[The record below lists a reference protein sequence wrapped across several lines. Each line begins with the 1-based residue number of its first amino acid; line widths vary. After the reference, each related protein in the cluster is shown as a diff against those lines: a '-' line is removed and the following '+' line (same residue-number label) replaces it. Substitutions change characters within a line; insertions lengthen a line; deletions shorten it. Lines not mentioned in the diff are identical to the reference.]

1 MKQNRSAKGEKG
13 DDARNVQR
21 VFHALAS
28 APRREILGHLAL
40 SGLTAGEIAARFNM
54 AKPSVSQHLAILE
67 NAELITKKK
76 HGQYVHY
83 ALAPNNL
90 ADTLSGFIKQVCPV
104 ERTEKK
110 EGRIKAKA
118 ADAEQMTMFLD
129 PGDQAVRD

>member
-1 MKQNRSAKGEKG
+1 M
-13 DDARNVQR
+13 QR

-28 APRREILGHLAL
+28 PPRREILGHLAL

-67 NAELITKKK
+67 NAALITKKK
-76 HGQYVHY
+76 RGQYVHY

-110 EGRIKAKA
+110 EGRTKAKA

-129 PGDQAVRD
+129 VGDQAVPD

>member
-1 MKQNRSAKGEKG
+1 MKQNRSAKGAKG
-13 DDARNVQR
+13 DDARNMQR

-28 APRREILGHLAL
+28 PPRREILGHLAL

-67 NAELITKKK
+67 NAALITKKK
-76 HGQYVHY
+76 RGQYVHY

-110 EGRIKAKA
+110 EGRTKAKA

-129 PGDQAVRD
+129 VGDQAVPD